1 MTTGTDKPD
10 KLGFTIFLLCCG
22 YFVDFYDLTIF
33 AASYIQV
40 IQSLFQIYNPLE
52 IQSLYLTI
60 TNYYTAGIILGAIT
74 FGILG
79 DKFGRSYV
87 IRYSILVYSVAIL
100 LSVFAKSVILFT
112 ILRFIAGFGLA
123 TEFATSSVLLAELL
137 GTRQAAHS
145 TKWLYSSGILGGMAA
160 VFISKLFPWQFVFIC
175 GGTAGII
182 IYVLRKKILE
192 SVLFKSLMPV
202 ISRGNFLKLFANRT
216 QIVKLIKLFILIVPF
231 NFIISVMFMLPNFM
245 PISLKLGH
253 AIQILLIGFFL
264 GNLISTFSSS
274 YIINYFKDYRIY
286 CWLNIVL
293 FLIVVPLF
301 KFIPDEFYFIY
312 CLFIGLLGGGL
323 PSVWIQIINKSYPTE
338 IRNTASN
345 TLYALGRGSG
355 IIFNLLY
362 LVWITNKSLF
372 IYSITVSAIVIASLV
387 IIVLLNTKNNYN
399 YALNQ
404 IEN

>member
-33 AASYIQV
+33 AASYTQV
-40 IQSLFQIYNPLE
+40 IQNLFQIYNPIE

-60 TNYYTAGIILGAIT
+60 TNFYTAGIILGAIT
-74 FGILG
+74 FGIIG

-87 IRYSILVYSVAIL
+87 IRYSILIYSTAII
-100 LSVFAKSVILFT
+100 LSIFAKSIILFT
-112 ILRFIAGFGLA
+112 ILRFVAGFGLA

-137 GTRQAAHS
+137 GTRQAANS
-145 TKWLYSSGILGGMAA
+145 TKWLYCSGILGGITA
-160 VFISKLFPWQFVFIC
+160 VFISRIFPWQFVFIC
-175 GGTAGII
+175 GGAAGII
-182 IYVLRKKILE
+182 IFILRKKILE
-192 SVLFKSLMPV
+192 SVLFKLLTPT
-202 ISRGNFLKLFANRT
+202 ISRGNFFKLFANRT
-216 QIVKLIKLFILIVPF
+216 QTLKLIKLFILIVPF

-253 AIQILLIGFFL
+253 AIQILLTGFFL
-264 GNLISTFSSS
+264 GNLVSTFASS
-274 YIINYFKDYRIY
+274 YIINYFKDYRVY
-286 CWLNIVL
+286 CWLNIAL

-301 KFIPDEFYFIY
+301 RFIPDNFFFIY

-323 PSVWIQIINKSYPTE
+323 PTVWIQLISRSYPTE

-345 TLYALGRGSG
+345 TLWAMGRGSG
-355 IIFNLLY
+355 IIFNLLC

-372 IYSITVSAIVIASLV
+372 IYSITVSSLVIASLV

-399 YALNQ
+399 NALNQ
-404 IEN
+404 IES